1 MFRGIEKFTPGR
13 FTPTPE
19 EEKKD
24 PNIRKKMAAAN
35 EAVQKRVAEQ
45 AREKLRR
52 NLEQMPEEE
61 SAEEEKIEKV
71 A

>member
-1 MFRGIEKFTPGR
+1 MFRGIEKFVPGH

-19 EEKKD
+19 EEKRN

-35 EAVQKRVAEQ
+35 ETAQKIVAAQ
-45 AREKLRR
+45 AREKLKRS
-52 NLEQMPEEE
+52 LEQMPEEE
-61 SAEEEKIEKV
+61 SEEEERVEKI